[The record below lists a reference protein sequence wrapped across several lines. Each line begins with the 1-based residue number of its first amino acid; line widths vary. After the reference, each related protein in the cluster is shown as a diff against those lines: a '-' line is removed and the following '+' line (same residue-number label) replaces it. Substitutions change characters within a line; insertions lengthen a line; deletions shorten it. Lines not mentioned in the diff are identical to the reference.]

1 MLPLSYAVRNLFRVP
16 ARCVQIVLGAALVIA
31 LLMMASALSKG
42 MDAVLRSSGSD
53 RNVIVLGSGSEES
66 VERSEIKANVPGLL
80 AASIPG
86 LKQVLGR
93 AAVSGEIHYN
103 GFLTPPSGAGEPR
116 QALFRG
122 VSPSALIV
130 HPEVRLIEGRFPRP
144 GEAMVGRLAHHKLR
158 LSKDA
163 LQVGQTIQAGD
174 TSLTISGIFQA
185 PGTVMEAEVWT
196 DLGDMRAIAQRDT
209 ISCAVVRLGEGATL
223 GDVEIF
229 TLQRLDLELVAMRE
243 SDYYAQLSAF
253 YTPLRAMTWV
263 TAILVAAGGVFG
275 GLNTLYAAFSARIR
289 EMATLQAVGFK
300 RPALLISLLQESL
313 LATMIGALV
322 AAAFAL
328 TVADGVTVPFSIGTF
343 VVDISPS
350 VLGLGI
356 AGGVLLAVVGALP
369 PAWTCLRPT
378 LPVALRSS

>member
-16 ARCVQIVLGAALVIA
+16 TRCVQIVLGAALVIA
-31 LLMMASALSKG
+31 LLMLAAALSNG

-66 VERSEIKANVPGLL
+66 VERSEVKANVPGLL
-80 AASIPG
+80 AASVPG
-86 LKQVLGR
+86 INTVLGR
-93 AAVSGEIHYN
+93 PAVSGEIHYN
-103 GFLTPPSGAGEPR
+103 GFLTPPAGQGEAR

-122 VSPSALIV
+122 VTPAALLV
-130 HPEVRLIEGRFPRP
+130 HPEVRLLEGRFPQP

-158 LSKDA
+158 LADDA
-163 LQVGQTIQAGD
+163 LEIGQTIKAGD

-196 DLGDMRAIAQRDT
+196 DLGDMLAITQRDT
-209 ISCAVVRLGEGATL
+209 ISCALVRLGEASFD
-223 GDVEIF
+223 DVEIF

-243 SDYYAQLSAF
+243 SDYYAKLSAF

-263 TAILVAAGGVFG
+263 TAALVAAGAVFG

-300 RPALLISLLQESL
+300 RPALLVSLLQESL
-313 LATMIGALV
+313 LATMLGALL
-322 AAAFAL
+322 AAIFAL
-328 TVADGVTVPFSIGTF
+328 TVADGLTIPFSIGTF
-343 VVDISPS
+343 VIDISPS
-350 VLGLGI
+350 VLGLGLV
-356 AGGVLLAVVGALP
+356 GGLVLAVIGALP
-369 PAWTCLRPT
+369 PAWTCLQPS